1 VENYFTKRAP
11 QREDVIKTLSSEEH
25 QMRNAK
31 EMKLTKTLQVK
42 YQKYIKKITQGF
54 SVPEQKFINHTV
66 FGILSSRSCIVR
78 KVSQSLKETISLKK
92 TSKRLSY
99 HLSKDHFD
107 AKLSDNLLRMQSN
120 KLNEESIVI
129 ADPGDIMKTYAQKM
143 EGLSSVRDG
152 SKGEWCKGYDILDFI
167 AADIRCDNTL
177 KITPLV
183 SDLYS
188 AEMEEESLKTRFF
201 NRVNDI
207 QVYSN
212 NTCIFTVDRGYDDKK
227 VIAYFYRN
235 DARFIIR
242 SKGVRDVYYKGEK
255 MSFSEVSRKVEMPYT
270 FTRRSRHK
278 QLIAGA
284 VNISVPVD
292 SHPKKKNTTLV
303 PLTLI
308 VARYKTGKKL
318 GGFFYLFCSFPKHEM
333 SEEELIEKALRC
345 YRIRWKIEEF
355 YRQVKCTFNWESIQL
370 MTYQTLK
377 TFNSLL
383 MAALSF
389 LYDLETMKLQFAQ
402 TCTHLMLESK
412 NKLKELS
419 KFIYYRIADVVSY
432 CFQFITKYHKTMYKH
447 TNQCKRQMELQWL

>member
-1 VENYFTKRAP
+1 
-11 QREDVIKTLSSEEH
+11 
-25 QMRNAK
+25 MRNAE

-42 YQKYIKKITQGF
+42 YQKYIKKFTQDF
-54 SVPEQKFINHTV
+54 SLPEQKFINHTV
-66 FGILSSRSCIVR
+66 FGLLSSRSCILR
-78 KVSQSLKETISLKK
+78 KVSQSLKESISLKK

-107 AKLSDNLLRMQSN
+107 TKLSDSLLQMQSS

-129 ADPGDIMKTYAQKM
+129 ADPGDIMKTFARKM

-152 SKGEWCKGYDILDFI
+152 SKGEWVKGYDILDFI
-167 AADIRCDNTL
+167 SVDVCGDATL
-177 KITPLV
+177 KINPLV

-188 AEMEEESLKTRFF
+188 AEIEEETLKTKFF

-212 NTCIFTVDRGYDDKK
+212 NKSIFTADRSYDDKK
-227 VIAYFYRN
+227 VIDYLYRN
-235 DARFIIR
+235 DVRFIIR
-242 SKGVRDVYYKGEK
+242 SKGVRDVYYQGER

-270 FTRRSRHK
+270 FTGRTRHE

-284 VNISVPVD
+284 VNVSVPVD
-292 SHPKKKNTTLV
+292 PHPRKKNTALV

-308 VARYKTGKKL
+308 VARYKTRGKL
-318 GGFFYLFCSFPKHEM
+318 GGFFYLFCSFPHHEM
-333 SEEELIEKALRC
+333 PEEELIEKALRC

-355 YRQVKCTFNWESIQL
+355 YRQVKCTFNWESLQL
-370 MTYQTLK
+370 MTYQSLK

-383 MAALSF
+383 LAALIF

-402 TCTHLMLESK
+402 TCTYLMLESK

-419 KFIYYRIADVVSY
+419 KFIYYRIASVVSY
-432 CFQFITKYHKTMYKH
+432 CFQFMKKYRKITYKYKNKCSL
-447 TNQCKRQMELQWL
+447 QLELI